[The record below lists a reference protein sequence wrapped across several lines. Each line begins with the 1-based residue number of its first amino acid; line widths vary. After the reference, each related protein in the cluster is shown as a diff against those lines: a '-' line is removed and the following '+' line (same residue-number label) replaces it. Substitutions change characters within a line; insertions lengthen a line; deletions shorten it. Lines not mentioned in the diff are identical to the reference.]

1 MSDTMIGD
9 TQGTN
14 DATPP
19 PAAVTESPK
28 KKGKHGGVRPGGGRP
43 PGSANKIK
51 GAVLRKMYASASIE
65 LESKDPAD
73 AIKEFLEKVLRH
85 NGIDIAIRMSAA
97 RELAPYVMS
106 KAPTLNVTAEAS
118 LSAQHLEAVANMG
131 RGSNAKTI
139 APKKAKAGPSASDI
153 TPATNAQAAI

>member
-14 DATPP
+14 NATPP
-19 PAAVTESPK
+19 PVAVKDSPK

-85 NGIDIAIRMSAA
+85 NGIEISIRMSAA

-118 LSAQHLEAVANMG
+118 LTEQHLDAVASMG
-131 RGSNAKTI
+131 RGSNAKVIDT
-139 APKKAKAGPSASDI
+139 KRVKAEPASAK
-153 TPATNAQAAI
+153 PQAAKPAVEG

>member
-1 MSDTMIGD
+1 MSETMIGD

-14 DATPP
+14 DAAPP
-19 PAAVTESPK
+19 PAAVKESPK

-73 AIKEFLEKVLRH
+73 AITEFLEKVLRH
-85 NGIDIAIRMSAA
+85 NGIDIAIRLSAA

-106 KAPTLNVTAEAS
+106 KAPTFNVTAEAS
-118 LSAQHLEAVANMG
+118 LTEQHLDAVANFG
-131 RGSNAKTI
+131 RGSNAKVI
-139 APKKAKAGPSASDI
+139 SPRKAKPEA
-153 TPATNAQAAI
+153 PAEPAVEG

>member
-19 PAAVTESPK
+19 PAAVKESPK

-85 NGIDIAIRMSAA
+85 NGIEISIRMSAA

-118 LSAQHLEAVANMG
+118 LSAQHLEAVSNMG
-131 RGSNAKTI
+131 RGANAKVI
-139 APKKAKAGPSASDI
+139 DAKKAKPEA
-153 TPATNAQAAI
+153 PAKPAVEG